1 MQKPKSSTPSILGAC
16 VLPAIALCILAL
28 VAGVALIASIPAQA
42 RKIFGEPSS
51 RLGVYQRFSL
61 SAQLLLYKTSLTKGR
76 DPQATQHSFHIE
88 LGESTTS
95 VSNRLQ
101 SEGFITSAGVFRSYL
116 LYRGLDT
123 SIQAGEYMLSASQ
136 SSIEIAQFLQDAT
149 PTEIQFGVLA
159 GWRIEEIAASLP
171 SSGLSMTPE
180 EFLAAAHTRPQGY
193 TFAKGMPQNSTYEGF
208 MYPGVYNLPRDITPS
223 KLVDTLASSFDNQV
237 TDDLRQ
243 GFTSQGLSIFQAVIL
258 ASIIEREAVR
268 EDEMPIIASVFLNR
282 LASGMKLDS
291 DPTVQY
297 AIGYNPAQNTWWTN
311 PVVDTSID
319 SPYNTYFY
327 SGLPLGP
334 ISNPGLPA
342 LRAVAFPALT
352 GYYYFRAACD
362 HSGRHVFA
370 VTYEEHKANEC
381 P

>member
-1 MQKPKSSTPSILGAC
+1 
-16 VLPAIALCILAL
+16 
-28 VAGVALIASIPAQA
+28 
-42 RKIFGEPSS
+42 
-51 RLGVYQRFSL
+51 VYQRFRL
-61 SAQLLLYKTSLTKGR
+61 SAQLLLYKASLTKGR
-76 DPQATQHSFHIE
+76 DPQATPHPFRIE

-101 SEGFITSAGVFRSYL
+101 SEGFITSAGAFRSYL

-123 SIQAGEYMLSASQ
+123 SIQAGEYLLSAAQ
-136 SSIEIAQFLQDAT
+136 SPIEIAQFLQDST

-171 SSGLSMTPE
+171 TSGLSVTPE
-180 EFLAAAHTRPQGY
+180 DFLAAAHTRPQGY
-193 TFAKGMPQNSTYEGF
+193 TFVEGMPQNSTYEGF

-223 KLVDTLASSFDNQV
+223 KLVATLASSFDNQM
-237 TDDLRQ
+237 TDDLCQ
-243 GFTSQGLSIFQAVIL
+243 GYTSQGLSIFQAVTL
-258 ASIIEREAVR
+258 ASIVEREAVR
-268 EDEMPIIASVFLNR
+268 EDEMPTIASVFFNR

-297 AIGYNPAQNTWWTN
+297 AIGYNTTQNSWWTN

-319 SPYNTYFY
+319 SPYNTYLY
-327 SGLPLGP
+327 SSLPPGP

-352 GYYYFRAACD
+352 DYYYFRATCD

-370 VTYEEHKANEC
+370 VTYEEHKANVC